1 MKHSIVET
9 LRSISPRAL
18 DRAVELRGHLPA
30 SHQRVRRLEESLQN
44 ETVFMLVEALAELR
58 AEVAELRAEL
68 NECRGDALRIA
79 ELTDIV
85 EQRLSGTNP
94 EQP

>member
-1 MKHSIVET
+1 MKHSIIER
-9 LRSISPRAL
+9 LRRLSPRAV

-30 SHQRVRRLEESLQN
+30 THQRVRRIEDSLQS
-44 ETVFMLVEALAELR
+44 ETMFMLMETLAELR

-85 EQRLSGTNP
+85 EQRLSSTKP